1 MPNSEN
7 AALYYEAGQT
17 PVAMGALT
25 DQGDLKTFKS
35 SANLWSGRAGY
46 APDVKPNGLATGGA
60 ITPAASGSDD
70 VVDVAQLTVYL
81 AGVLTTVSAD
91 TDLSIPRPSVSNY
104 QKLSITVTSL
114 GALAVVEGAE
124 HTAFSNTRGANGG
137 PPWIPTGSVEI
148 GQVWYSSTSSDAVA
162 AAEIKST
169 PGTYAEMYNYPT
181 FDIVYG
187 SVTNGILGYAGATFH
202 SALAEIHSDDSGTTT
217 AGKKVYAS
225 YYTPDFA
232 ELVDA
237 YDFVPPANSHSIQS
251 KQVYGRTKGS
261 KTSAINQGSF
271 SVDLND
277 GISDNVLSYLDS
289 FLWFKFK
296 QNRLNSPYILAQG
309 YLGMQQSFPAGDSVG
324 ATCTISPETV
334 SLRVLS

>member
-17 PVAMGALT
+17 PVAMGVLT

-46 APDVKPNGLATGGA
+46 APSVLPNGLATGGA

-70 VVDVAQLTVYL
+70 VVDVAALTVYL
-81 AGVLTTVSAD
+81 AGVLTSVLAS
-91 TDLSIPRPSVSNY
+91 TDLSIPRPAVSNY
-104 QKLSITVTSL
+104 QKLSVTVNSS
-114 GALAVVEGAE
+114 GAVAVVEGAE
-124 HTAFSNTRGANGG
+124 GDSFSTDRGEDGG

-148 GQVWYSSTSSDAVA
+148 GQVWYSSQTPAAVD

-169 PGTYAEMYNYPT
+169 PGTYREMYNYPT

-187 SVTNGILGYAGATFH
+187 SVVNGVLGYAGATFH

-277 GISDNVLSYLDS
+277 GISDNVLSYLDC

-296 QNRLNSPYILAQG
+296 QNRLNNPYILAQG
-309 YLGMQQSFPAGDSVG
+309 YLGMQRQFPAGDSVG
-324 ATCTISPETV
+324 ATCTISPETIAL
-334 SLRVLS
+334 SVLT